1 MDLRRVS
8 DGFLC
13 AVFFLFVVF
22 EFVIISG
29 MLRYQDLS
37 IYIFQ

>member
-1 MDLRRVS
+1 MDFRRVS

-22 EFVIISG
+22 EFVIIFA